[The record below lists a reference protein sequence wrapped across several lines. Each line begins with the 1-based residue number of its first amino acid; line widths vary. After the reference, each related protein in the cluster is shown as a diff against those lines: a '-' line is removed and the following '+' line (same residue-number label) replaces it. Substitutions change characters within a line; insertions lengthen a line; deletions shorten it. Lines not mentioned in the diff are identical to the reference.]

1 MLSVITPTMWVPE
14 KFCDFLQYVVK
25 QECVGE
31 VIIINNAV
39 DKTPNHIALSHPKIK
54 MVNCEENIYVN
65 PAWNLGAKMASFE
78 HLCFLSDDVI
88 VDLRAF
94 YKADDFMEKNPEM
107 GMLYICPGFEDQDQ
121 PKVTTGEIE
130 IESGPVTNRY
140 GYGAFFFVHKKD
152 WNPIPEQFKIW
163 FGDHFTFMHFQEQ
176 RRVSYYIKNCF
187 FSSPWATTVKHVAFD
202 PDFRS
207 KVNDDEEFKKYQG
220 VGK

>member
-163 FGDHFTFMHFQEQ
+163 FGDHLTFMIFQEK

-187 FSSPWATTVKHVAFD
+187 FWSSWATTVKHVAFD